1 MRNLIREFNS
11 KKDFDAPKELQKLW
25 DHITR
30 PSFQLPLRKLFQTI
44 GSMGELIQKEKK
56 FYESNMAKKER
67 TLTDMEGDFR
77 DLINSFSLKVGNV
90 LPENM
95 LEIENN
101 KE

>member
-1 MRNLIREFNS
+1 
-11 KKDFDAPKELQKLW
+11 
-25 DHITR
+25 
-30 PSFQLPLRKLFQTI
+30 
-44 GSMGELIQKEKK
+44 MGELIQKEKK